1 MCSTVPKINQ
11 LRLYWAN
18 KTVNYSILMLLTLLG
33 VVIPAWYYQLNT
45 WITPLI
51 LGVIAAALAERDDRF
66 TGRLKSITL
75 TLICFAIAAFSIEIL
90 FKTPWLFAIG
100 LFTSTFGFIMLGAL
114 GSRYASIAF
123 ASLLLAIYTMLGA
136 HQSTTIWLQP
146 LLLLSGSAWYYFMS
160 MLWHACW
167 PMQPVQQNL
176 ANVFLQLANYLEA
189 KSSLFHPVSDLVPQP
204 YRILEANLNA
214 ATVNAL
220 NQCNAI
226 FLTRS
231 KRGHVDSASD
241 RFLNIYF
248 LAQDIHE
255 RVSST
260 HYRYQELADHFGRS
274 DILFRFK
281 HLLET
286 QAKACRDIAQSIR
299 LGHSYQ
305 HQAGSI
311 IALDELQLSLN
322 YLRQQ
327 DRRDWKSLLG
337 QLGYLLNNLATVEK
351 LLNNVSNPDVAKP
364 EEGELN
370 DTEAHTL
377 GSMWQRLRANLT
389 PDSLLF
395 RHALRMSL
403 ALTAGYGLIQGLGIE
418 RGYWILLT
426 TLFVCQPNYAATKQ
440 KLTARIIGTLAGLL
454 LGVPLL
460 TFFPSQE
467 SQLVFIVLSGV
478 MFFAFRLNNYGYATG
493 FITLLVL
500 FCFNQLGEGY
510 AVVLPRLAD
519 TLVGCALAVAAVV
532 WILPDWQSKR
542 LHKVMADA
550 IEANK
555 QYLAQIIG
563 QYRIGKKDSLSYRVA
578 RQQAH
583 NQDAA
588 LSAAVTNM
596 LAEPG
601 RYQAAAGDSFR
612 FLTLNHALLSYISAL
627 GAHRTR
633 LEDESVHQLV
643 LDAHRV
649 IHQHLDLLYQQL
661 FHHSAESHAQHID
674 NTGLET
680 RLTEWREDDEG
691 SARMVLQQLHLIYRM
706 LPELHSLANKFAV
719 KVVTPSEA

>member
-1 MCSTVPKINQ
+1 M
-11 LRLYWAN
+11 
-18 KTVNYSILMLLTLLG
+18 
-33 VVIPAWYYQLNT
+33 
-45 WITPLI
+45 
-51 LGVIAAALAERDDRF
+51 
-66 TGRLKSITL
+66 
-75 TLICFAIAAFSIEIL
+75 
-90 FKTPWLFAIG
+90 
-100 LFTSTFGFIMLGAL
+100 
-114 GSRYASIAF
+114 
-123 ASLLLAIYTMLGA
+123 
-136 HQSTTIWLQP
+136 
-146 LLLLSGSAWYYFMS
+146 
-160 MLWHACW
+160 
-167 PMQPVQQNL
+167 
-176 ANVFLQLANYLEA
+176 
-189 KSSLFHPVSDLVPQP
+189 
-204 YRILEANLNA
+204 
-214 ATVNAL
+214 
-220 NQCNAI
+220 
-226 FLTRS
+226 
-231 KRGHVDSASD
+231 DSASD

-255 RVSST
+255 RVSSS

-281 HLLET
+281 YLLET

-305 HQAGSI
+305 HDSASI
-311 IALDELQLSLN
+311 VALDELQLSLS

-327 DRRDWKSLLG
+327 ERRDWKSLLG
-337 QLGYLLNNLATVEK
+337 QLGYLFNNLATVEK
-351 LLNNVSNPDVAKP
+351 QLNNVSNPDVAKP
-364 EEGELN
+364 EEGVLD

-377 GSMWQRLRANLT
+377 GSMWQRIRANLNK
-389 PDSLLF
+389 DSLLF
-395 RHALRMSL
+395 RHALRLSIT
-403 ALTAGYGLIQGLGIE
+403 LTLGYAIIQGFGIE

-454 LGVPLL
+454 IGVPLL

-467 SQLVFIVLSGV
+467 SQLVFIVFSGV

-519 TLVGCALAVAAVV
+519 TLIGCALAVAAVV
-532 WILPDWQSKR
+532 LILPDWQSKR
-542 LHKVMADA
+542 LHKVMAEA
-550 IEANK
+550 IDANK

-563 QYRIGKKDSLSYRVA
+563 QYRIGKKDSLSYRIA
-578 RQQAH
+578 RRHAH

-601 RYQAAAGDSFR
+601 RYRAAADESFR

-633 LEDESVHQLV
+633 LDDETVHQLV
-643 LDAHRV
+643 LDSHRV
-649 IHQHLDLLYQQL
+649 IHQHLDLLHQQL
-661 FHHSAESHAQHID
+661 SNHCEECDTSGID
-674 NTGLET
+674 SSGLEK
-680 RLTEWREDDEG
+680 RLAEWREDDEG

-706 LPELHSLANKFAV
+706 LPELHMLASKFAV
-719 KVVTPSEA
+719 KVDSQSD

>member
-1 MCSTVPKINQ
+1 MCCAVPKINQ

-18 KTVNYSILMLLTLLG
+18 KTVNYSVLILLTLLG

-51 LGVIAAALAERDDRF
+51 LGVIAAALADRDDRF
-66 TGRLKSITL
+66 SGRLKSIIL

-90 FKTPWLFAIG
+90 FQSPWLFALG
-100 LFTSTFGFIMLGAL
+100 LFTSSFGFIMLGAM
-114 GSRYASIAF
+114 GARYASIAF
-123 ASLLLAIYTMLGA
+123 ASLLVAVYTMLGA
-136 HQSTTIWLQP
+136 HQSTNIWFQP
-146 LLLLSGSAWYYFMS
+146 LLLLSGSAWYYLMS
-160 MLWHACW
+160 MLWHAFW

-189 KSSLFHPVSDLVPQP
+189 KSTLFHPVSNMIPQP
-204 YRILEANLNA
+204 HRIIEANLNA

-220 NQCNAI
+220 NQCKAV

-255 RVSST
+255 RVSSS

-281 HLLET
+281 YLLET

-305 HQAGSI
+305 HDSASI
-311 IALDELQLSLN
+311 VALDELQLSLS

-327 DRRDWKSLLG
+327 ERRDWKSLLG
-337 QLGYLLNNLATVEK
+337 QLGYLFNNLATVEK
-351 LLNNVSNPDVAKP
+351 QLNNVSNPDVAKP
-364 EEGELN
+364 EEGVLD

-377 GSMWQRLRANLT
+377 GSMWQRIRANLNK
-389 PDSLLF
+389 DSLLF
-395 RHALRMSL
+395 RHALRLSIT
-403 ALTAGYGLIQGLGIE
+403 LTLGYALIQGFGIE

-454 LGVPLL
+454 IGVPLL

-467 SQLVFIVLSGV
+467 SQLVFIVFSGV

-519 TLVGCALAVAAVV
+519 TLIGCALAVAAVV
-532 WILPDWQSKR
+532 LILPDWQSKR
-542 LHKVMADA
+542 LHKVMAEA
-550 IEANK
+550 IDANK

-563 QYRIGKKDSLSYRVA
+563 QYRIGKKDSLSYRIA
-578 RQQAH
+578 RRHAH

-601 RYQAAAGDSFR
+601 RYRAAADESFR

-633 LEDESVHQLV
+633 LDDETVHQLV
-643 LDAHRV
+643 LDSHRV
-649 IHQHLDLLYQQL
+649 IHQHLDLLHQQL
-661 FHHSAESHAQHID
+661 SNHCEECDTSGID
-674 NTGLET
+674 SSGLEK
-680 RLTEWREDDEG
+680 RLAEWREDDEG

-706 LPELHSLANKFAV
+706 LPELHTLASKFAV
-719 KVVTPSEA
+719 KVDSQSD